1 MLESTDVELIRDWM
15 IVVYFGLTSV
25 ACCVG
30 IAFIILIA
38 VKVAKIR
45 NAARETMNDISGD

>member
-1 MLESTDVELIRDWM
+1 MLESTDVEVIRDWI

-25 ACCVG
+25 VFCIG

-45 NAARETMNDISGD
+45 DTARETMKNVRGD